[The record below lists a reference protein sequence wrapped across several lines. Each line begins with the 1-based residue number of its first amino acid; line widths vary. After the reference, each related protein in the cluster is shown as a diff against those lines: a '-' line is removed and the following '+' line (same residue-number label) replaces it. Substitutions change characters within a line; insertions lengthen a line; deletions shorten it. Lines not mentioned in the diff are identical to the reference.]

1 MWKIKHIFDGEY
13 GCEGRLPGQL
23 PQVSVTLTDEKGN
36 ERYVSAEDAWL
47 TEQGLEVGD
56 HWPCET
62 SIRSDQE
69 DRTQVSVR
77 VLNSCESSR

>member
-1 MWKIKHIFDGEY
+1 MILCGKLSIFLMEST

-56 HWPCET
+56 HWPCELEKR
-62 SIRSDQE
+62 I
-69 DRTQVSVR
+69 
-77 VLNSCESSR
+77 N

>member
-1 MWKIKHIFDGEY
+1 M
-13 GCEGRLPGQL
+13 PGQL

-56 HWPCET
+56 HWPCELEKQ
-62 SIRSDQE
+62 I
-69 DRTQVSVR
+69 
-77 VLNSCESSR
+77 N

>member
-23 PQVSVTLTDEKGN
+23 PQVS
-36 ERYVSAEDAWL
+36 AEDAWL

-56 HWPCET
+56 HWPCELEKR
-62 SIRSDQE
+62 I
-69 DRTQVSVR
+69 
-77 VLNSCESSR
+77 N